1 MENIKKIFRSVFLN
15 LIGDSKQENWSK
27 CYFDSLALQL

>member
-15 LIGDSKQENWSK
+15 LIGDSKQENL
-27 CYFDSLALQL
+27 SLIHI